1 MKTFKIL
8 LILTLIIS
16 CKNQSKKKDLAKPDL
31 SEQNEGLDLENL
43 NKAKVSIK
51 YFITKDWLKDSGAY
65 QPISWSKLEIIN
77 GLDFKYKVAHQF
89 KGMSKFYTK
98 TKVIDSL
105 VIYDM
110 TFNISDQY
118 KVISATKTDEY
129 SEHYDKQGLPY
140 QMFSNKELQKI
151 GLKYGFDMILY
162 KNNKNKLSFVG
173 GGIEFPETIGISK
186 EKWSSENSIKISP
199 ELIKMTDTIE
209 YCTDLIGGDCIQ
221 FVFKEGKLNEIKN
234 IP

>member
-8 LILTLIIS
+8 LLLTLLIS
-16 CKNQSKKKDLAKPDL
+16 CENQSKKNDLAKSDL
-31 SEQNEGLDLENL
+31 SVQNKGLDLENL

-65 QPISWSKLEIIN
+65 QPINWSKLETIN
-77 GLDFKYKVAHQF
+77 GLDFKYKIAHQF

-118 KVISATKTDEY
+118 KVISATQTDEY

-151 GLKYGFDMILY
+151 GLKYDFDMILY
-162 KNNKNKLSFVG
+162 EKNKLSFVG
-173 GGIEFPETIGISK
+173 SDIEFPKTIGMSK

-209 YCTDLIGGDCIQ
+209 YYTDLIGDDGIQ